1 MDAGAKAAPAVEAAS
16 GVGSGGEEWTRNMD
30 LPEDVVEDVR
40 KRLHRVAGQLGGIER
55 MLDEKRECRDVVSQ
69 ISAATKALEQVG
81 FRLVAAGLTYCV
93 EHPEQAEAEGYPLE
107 AVQRMFMK
115 LA

>member
-1 MDAGAKAAPAVEAAS
+1 M
-16 GVGSGGEEWTRNMD
+16 
-30 LPEDVVEDVR
+30 
-40 KRLHRVAGQLGGIER
+40 HRVAGQVEAIER
-55 MLDEKRECRDVVSQ
+55 MMDEGRECRDVVTQ

-81 FRLVAAGLTYCV
+81 FKIVSAGLTYCV
-93 EHPEQAEAEGYPLE
+93 QHPDDAAAEGYPLE

>member
-1 MDAGAKAAPAVEAAS
+1 ME
-16 GVGSGGEEWTRNMD
+16 M
-30 LPEDVVEDVR
+30 PEDVVVDAR
-40 KRLHRVAGQLGGIER
+40 RRLHRVGGQVEAIER
-55 MLDEKRECRDVVSQ
+55 MLEEGRECRDVVTQ

-81 FRLVAAGLTYCV
+81 FKVVAAGLTYCV
-93 EHPEQAEAEGYPLE
+93 THPDDAAAEGYPLE

>member
-1 MDAGAKAAPAVEAAS
+1 VQLTD
-16 GVGSGGEEWTRNMD
+16 
-30 LPEDVVEDVR
+30 DVVEDVR
-40 KRLHRVAGQLGGIER
+40 KRLHRVAGQIEGIER
-55 MLDEKRECRDVVSQ
+55 MLDQGRECRDVISQ
-69 ISAATKALEQVG
+69 ISAATKALEQAG

-93 EHPEQAEAEGYPLE
+93 EHPEEAEADGYPLE